1 MAFGQDTT
9 RHKLIIGAH
18 GGPAVATSVSF
29 NKTFSDPT
37 STIGPRLGYIAGLDL
52 QRRLTHK
59 LVLCLEAN
67 YESKGYMDIDKS
79 PYSNIIINPSGGPN
93 TSGGGNVYEKAKV
106 EWISDWITIPVTIK
120 ILMNRQRPFCFFNL
134 GFFAA
139 YPIRDQFVLL
149 SANSEPV
156 VMTTFYPLGFN
167 FRSIN
172 YGLVTGFGVNI
183 PHNEQFQFS
192 FEVRNNI
199 ELRNIFKE
207 NVYQFETCAL
217 LLGIGYKLK

>member
-52 QRRLTHK
+52 QRRLTYK
-59 LVLCLEAN
+59 LALCLEAN
-67 YESKGYMDIDKS
+67 YESKGYIHIDKS
-79 PYSNIIINPSGGPN
+79 PYAYVKFGNSTNSGGYGTPF
-93 TSGGGNVYEKAKV
+93 EKLRI
-106 EWISDWITIPVTIK
+106 EIISDFITIPVTAK
-120 ILMNRQRPFCFFNL
+120 ILMNRKKVAYFFNL

-139 YPIRDQFVLL
+139 YPIRSRFLLL
-149 SANSEPV
+149 SANSEPI
-156 VMTTFYPLGFN
+156 VMETFYPNGFN
-167 FRSIN
+167 YRSIN

-192 FEVRNNI
+192 LEVRNNI
-199 ELRNIFKE
+199 ELKNIFKE
-207 NVYQFETCAL
+207 NEYQFETCSL